1 MDFTLTVEQ
10 EMLRDSARQFIASEL
25 SFDSRRRALAAAQQ
39 GDTWARFAE
48 LGWLAMPVPE
58 EADGLGS
65 TTADLVLM
73 CEEMGRGLCVEPFV
87 ACAVLP
93 AGLLAAD
100 DHADVR
106 NVLADLATGRHR
118 VAVATYEAGR
128 RYDVQRPRTTAVRQP
143 DGSFRLD
150 GAKILVNGGAEA
162 DSLLVFAKCEQHE
175 GGAPELAL
183 FLVAADAQGVTRRRY
198 LGLDAIEMAD
208 VHFEG
213 VPLAAG
219 AVLASGQDALDAVD
233 RAFDEAAVCQCA
245 DTVGAMSRALEL
257 TVEYLHVRR
266 QFGRALSEF
275 QALQHAAAELFIE
288 VSDAKSMLYQAVAAL
303 AGPARTRRKAV
314 SGCMVKVMS
323 AAKEV
328 AGMAV
333 HLHGG
338 IGMTDEYPVG
348 HYLRR
353 VMVSER
359 FYGDH
364 EHHLQRYLSAL
375 DA

>member
-25 SFDSRRRALAAAQQ
+25 SFDSRRRALAVAQP

-58 EADGLGS
+58 DADGLDS
-65 TTADLVLM
+65 STADLVLM

-93 AGLLAAD
+93 AGLLAAGD
-100 DHADVR
+100 RADVR
-106 NVLADLATGRHR
+106 NVLADLATGQHR
-118 VAVATYEAGR
+118 VAVAAYEEGQ
-128 RYDVQRPRTTAVRQP
+128 RYDVQRPQTTAVRQP
-143 DGSFRLD
+143 DGSYLLD
-150 GAKILVNGGAEA
+150 GAKILVSGGAEA
-162 DSLLVFAKCEQHE
+162 HALVVIAKCERKE
-175 GGAPELAL
+175 GGDPELAVV
-183 FLVAADAQGVTRRRY
+183 LVAADAPGVTRRHYR
-198 LGLDAIEMAD
+198 GLDSIEMAD
-208 VHFEG
+208 VRFEG
-213 VPLAAG
+213 VMLAAD
-219 AVLASGQDALDAVD
+219 AMLVSGQPAIDAVD

-245 DTVGAMSRALEL
+245 DAVGAMSRALEL

-266 QFGRALSEF
+266 QFGKALSEF
-275 QALQHAAAELFIE
+275 QALQHAVAELFID

-303 AGPARTRRKAV
+303 AGPARARRKAV

-328 AGMAV
+328 TGMAV

-359 FYGDH
+359 LHGDH